1 MTEFP
6 GPPDKLTVK
15 LKIKRLEN
23 TNGRQATYA
32 KRKNGIMKK
41 AAELS
46 ILCDIDIILLMFA
59 PNGKPSVCRGRRS
72 NLEEVIAKFAQ
83 LTPQERAKRKLE
95 TLEALKKT
103 FKKLDHDVNI
113 QEFLGT
119 SSQTIEDLSNQARL
133 LQAQI
138 SETHKRLSYW
148 TEFDKITNV
157 EQLGQMENSLK
168 ESLNQIRTR
177 KENIKKQQLVSL
189 QCNNQFNEMN
199 IPFRMSAEQH
209 LQPLSWIANGDSQNI
224 VLPEDSTMFLHK
236 DVEGSASSSFG
247 SYASYLGSSM
257 KNEMSNSAQENGVLS
272 DLSSTANMRLQLNG
286 QFPYLPYNFNLLNNL
301 KFQPTAE
308 MNPHENPVDYHVN
321 GSLEAPRSGFDSNHH
336 AWASTSG
343 PCGVTMFDDQLYA
356 QASSTAK
363 IINFLFLMSECG
375 DL

>member
-1 MTEFP
+1 MIKVTVVVNYIIYLMRRM
-6 GPPDKLTVK
+6 GRVK

-59 PNGKPSVCRGRRS
+59 PNGKPSICRGRRS

-133 LQAQI
+133 LQTEI
-138 SETHKRLSYW
+138 SETHKRLSHW
-148 TEFDKITNV
+148 TEFDKISSV
-157 EQLGQMENSLK
+157 EQLGQMENSLR

-177 KENIKKQQLVSL
+177 K
-189 QCNNQFNEMN
+189 FNEMN

-224 VLPEDSTMFLHK
+224 VLPEESSMFLHK

-247 SYASYLGSSM
+247 SYASYLGSSI
-257 KNEMSNSAQENGVLS
+257 KTEMSNSGQENGVLS
-272 DLSSTANMRLQLNG
+272 EMSSAAPMRLQLNG

-308 MNPHENPVDYHVN
+308 INPHENPVDYHVN
-321 GSLEAPRSGFDSNHH
+321 GSFEAPRSGYDSNHH
-336 AWASTSG
+336 GWASTSG
-343 PCGVTMFDDQLYA
+343 HCGVTMFDEQLYA
-356 QASSTAK
+356 QASST
-363 IINFLFLMSECG
+363 E
-375 DL
+375 

>member
-1 MTEFP
+1 MM
-6 GPPDKLTVK
+6 GRVK

-59 PNGKPSVCRGRRS
+59 PNGKPSLCRGRRS
-72 NLEEVIAKFAQ
+72 NLDEVIAKFAQ

-133 LQAQI
+133 LQTQI
-138 SETHKRLSYW
+138 SETHKRLSHW
-148 TEFDKITNV
+148 NEFDKISSV
-157 EQLGQMENSLK
+157 EQLGQMENSLR

-177 KENIKKQQLVSL
+177 KQLVSM
-189 QCNNQFNEMN
+189 QCNNQFNDMN
-199 IPFRMSAEQH
+199 IPFRMSSEQH

-224 VLPEDSTMFLHK
+224 VLPEDSNMFLHNR

-247 SYASYLGSSM
+247 SYASYLGSSI
-257 KNEMSNSAQENGVLS
+257 KTEMSNSAQENGVLS
-272 DLSSTANMRLQLNG
+272 DLSSTAPMRLQLNG

-308 MNPHENPVDYHVN
+308 INPHENPVDYHVN
-321 GSLEAPRSGFDSNHH
+321 GSFDAPRSGYDSNHH
-336 AWASTSG
+336 GWASSSG
-343 PCGVTMFDDQLYA
+343 PCAVTMFDEQLYA
-356 QASSTAK
+356 QQQ
-363 IINFLFLMSECG
+363 N
-375 DL
+375 